1 MISYFC
7 RMDID
12 NRISF
17 FSGFIFTAATSI
29 NMMGWVQAAMVG
41 LIGGFF
47 GLLGK
52 QAFYYVRDEVKNH
65 LGKNKK

>member
-12 NRISF
+12 NKISF
-17 FSGFIFTAATSI
+17 FGGFIFTAATSI
-29 NMMGWVQAAMVG
+29 NMMGWFQTAMVG

-52 QAFYYVRDEVKNH
+52 QAFYYVRDEVKDY
-65 LGKNKK
+65 LNKKRK

>member
-65 LGKNKK
+65 LGKKKK